1 MTRFE
6 DPVAVLR
13 QEHRL
18 LLVKLQELEKEVE
31 YLESWPVFY
40 DSGRIAA
47 TEELLETLVKD
58 LTVHESKEEEA
69 VFPVLRAA
77 VDFQPLWAAIML
89 QDKEVRFLLPAL
101 MEAWHQWTTASWNS
115 ARLARLEFV
124 KQAERLVQLL
134 REHIYEEESFLFGY
148 ADRHLTVTEKEEIA
162 RRMRELE
169 RQLETRGTSITL
181 AADPG

>member
-1 MTRFE
+1 MARFK

-18 LLVKLQELEKEVE
+18 LLVKLHELEKEVE

-47 TEELLETLVKD
+47 TEDLLETLVKE
-58 LTVHESKEEEA
+58 LTAHERKEEEA

-101 MEAWHQWTTASWNS
+101 MEAWRQWTTASWNS
-115 ARLARLEFV
+115 ARLARMEFV
-124 KQAERLVQLL
+124 KQAERLVQIL

-148 ADRHLTVTEKEEIA
+148 ADRHLTVSEKEDIA
-162 RRMRELE
+162 RRMRELDKQPE
-169 RQLETRGTSITL
+169 VEETGISL
-181 AADPG
+181 AAEPG